1 LMVPTTPGMS
11 PARATAGIRRRARS
25 RLAMKSICARLL
37 SAAFVLSA
45 WAGCSSKKE
54 PAAAPTAAT
63 QTVPAVAQEP
73 AAASGT
79 KSPTDAIN
87 SAQNLLKS
95 GNVDEAAAQLA
106 RLQLQGASF
115 NAQQAKDYRQ
125 ALSEAYDRA
134 IEAAQRGDPKGQ
146 AALQLLRAAGP
157 R

>member
-1 LMVPTTPGMS
+1 MN
-11 PARATAGIRRRARS
+11 R
-25 RLAMKSICARLL
+25 ICSWLL

-54 PAAAPTAAT
+54 PAAAASTDAA
-63 QTVPAVAQEP
+63 QAVPAVGQEP
-73 AAASGT
+73 AAPFAT
-79 KSPTDAIN
+79 NSPTEVIT
-87 SAQNLLKS
+87 SARILLKA

-125 ALSEAYDRA
+125 ALSEAYDSA
-134 IEAAQRGDPKGQ
+134 IEGVQRGDPKAQ
-146 AALQLLRAAGP
+146 AALQLLCAAGP

>member
-1 LMVPTTPGMS
+1 MKKIGPWLPG
-11 PARATAGIRRRARS
+11 
-25 RLAMKSICARLL
+25 
-37 SAAFVLSA
+37 AAFILLAS
-45 WAGCSSKKE
+45 AGCSSKKE
-54 PAAAPTAAT
+54 PDVAPSSAL
-63 QTVPAVAQEP
+63 QTVPAAAQES
-73 AAASGT
+73 AATFAT
-79 KSPTDAIN
+79 N
-87 SAQNLLKS
+87 SATEVITSARNLLKA

-134 IEAAQRGDPKGQ
+134 IEGVQRGDPKAQ

>member
-1 LMVPTTPGMS
+1 MN
-11 PARATAGIRRRARS
+11 R
-25 RLAMKSICARLL
+25 ICSWLL

-45 WAGCSSKKE
+45 WAGCSSKKK
-54 PAAAPTAAT
+54 PAAAAPTADA
-63 QTVPAVAQEP
+63 QAVPAVAQEP
-73 AAASGT
+73 AAPSGPN
-79 KSPTDAIN
+79 SPTDAIT
-87 SAQNLLKS
+87 SARNLLKE

-134 IEAAQRGDPKGQ
+134 IEAVQRGDPKGQ
-146 AALQLLRAAGP
+146 AALQMLRAAGP